1 MTKIYYFSGTG
12 NTYWS
17 AKEICKILNG
27 SGGECEIYNIAS
39 EIKKDEHEI
48 NADCVVFLFPA
59 YAYQMP
65 AMVRE
70 FLLSRKVNSPYI
82 AAMVTYGSSPGGA
95 LAEAARLLKRN
106 GSRLDFSYTLPAVE
120 NYIPMFG
127 APSQSTITTRLE
139 MQRES
144 TAAAALCIKKQSK
157 NSVRTFRPISA
168 FVSSLFRLGKKSFPK
183 MYVVTDACT
192 GCGICEKICPAR
204 AISMINNKPVFSSA
218 CEHCQA
224 CMNWCPQ
231 KAILYLRLKADTPR
245 YTHPDVTVKEL
256 MPYSHGDK

>member
-1 MTKIYYFSGTG
+1 
-12 NTYWS
+12 
-17 AKEICKILNG
+17 
-27 SGGECEIYNIAS
+27 
-39 EIKKDEHEI
+39 
-48 NADCVVFLFPA
+48 VVLFPA

-70 FLLSRKVNSPYI
+70 FLLSRKINSPYI

-106 GSRLDFSYTLPAVE
+106 GSRLDFSYALPAVE

-144 TAAAALCIKKQSK
+144 TSAAARFINERCK
-157 NSVRTFRPISA
+157 NSVWTFRPISA
-168 FVSSLFRLGKKSFPK
+168 FVSSLFRLGRKSFPK

-192 GCGICEKICPAR
+192 GCGLCEKVCPAH
-204 AISMINNKPVFSSA
+204 AISMINSKPVFSSA

-224 CMNWCPQ
+224 CMNWCTQ
-231 KAILYLRLKADTPR
+231 KAILYLRLKAGTPR
-245 YTHPDVTVKEL
+245 YTHPDVTVKEML
-256 MPYSHGDK
+256 R